1 MMKSV
6 IFLSFVSSLAF
17 AGLPP
22 TTSKVTGD
30 TGNVTTFNYQ
40 FPNFTGTHTGTTLS
54 LGVNSILGGGTGAT
68 TKSGAFDALSPMTT
82 GGDLIYGGAS
92 GTGTRLANGSLNQI
106 LTSNGGTNA
115 PSWKSLSTL
124 LDGTYFKF
132 GGNSFGANTSIGT
145 TDNNDLQIIR
155 NGATKI
161 YVGSAGVAVGGSTPT
176 TSAALD
182 IQGTSGALL
191 VPRLTTTQKNAL
203 TATAG
208 MVVYDT
214 TLARF
219 ECYDGAWGS
228 CSKPSLSVQTP
239 TAGSSLTLDLGAA
252 VQRIRLTPAS
262 AISLSTTVPLGSSA
276 PVDGAQ
282 IILVGT
288 SDTNTVTITA
298 SDTAKGVYDYDFV
311 LGRGDVVT
319 LIYSATD
326 DRFYIKS
333 TGH

>member
-1 MMKSV
+1 MMKSI

-92 GTGTRLANGSLNQI
+92 GTGTRLPNGSLNQI

-124 LDGTYFKF
+124 LDGTYYKF
-132 GGNSFGANTSIGT
+132 GGNSFGAISSLGT
-145 TDNNDLQIIR
+145 TDAFDLQIIR

-219 ECYDGAWGS
+219 ECYNGAWGS
-228 CSKPSLSVQTP
+228 CSKPSLSVQSP
-239 TAGSSLTLDLGAA
+239 TASSSLTLDLTIP

-262 AISLSTTVPLGSSA
+262 AISLSATVPLGSSA
-276 PVDGAQ
+276 PLDGAQ